1 MKFSLFFSL
10 SVELQKKNDQTAKD
24 LSKTPFHSALARL
37 IQQLTTTPSASLC
50 DPALNPYSVEQQ
62 PREQAIETNNTS
74 TYNVSSPKSA
84 AITASRKISPFTSPS
99 IVAIRVSRT
108 FNFFCP
114 VMTSLSLSLSLSRRC
129 WPRHSDIVA
138 VIKVPISRPFIF
150 VVGGGRVWRE
160 REKERESEKKGE
172 KE

>member
-1 MKFSLFFSL
+1 MSEILSLFFIVSRTA
-10 SVELQKKNDQTAKD
+10 KKNDQTAKD

-84 AITASRKISPFTSPS
+84 AITASRKISPFTSP
-99 IVAIRVSRT
+99 VHRANSR
-108 FNFFCP
+108 
-114 VMTSLSLSLSLSRRC
+114 
-129 WPRHSDIVA
+129 IA
-138 VIKVPISRPFIF
+138 YI
-150 VVGGGRVWRE
+150 
-160 REKERESEKKGE
+160 
-172 KE
+172 